1 MRSSKKMTKRF
12 RNVKKATSKRRT
24 HKGGDDTTKSYTEI
38 DENPEMNKM
47 VKGIIGAAEDE
58 ILQPERPFPKEQ
70 QNLFPSDYFSKMPKI
85 KKPTEGTYDEM
96 VKSHAN
102 EKDIQASSKPLP
114 TGISVTE
121 HPYYDENVVR
131 QEASEQEQQ
140 DNYGGI
146 EFGGKRKTK
155 RRGHHKKP
163 KKRYTKKHNKKQ
175 HKKYHKK

>member
-12 RNVKKATSKRRT
+12 RNVKKESKRRK

-47 VKGIIGAAEDE
+47 VKGIIGAEDD
-58 ILQPERPFPKEQ
+58 ILKPERPFPKKQ
-70 QNLFPSDYFSKMPKI
+70 QNLFPSDYFNKMPERKLP
-85 KKPTEGTYDEM
+85 KKGTYDDEIA
-96 VKSHAN
+96 KSHAI
-102 EKDIQASSKPLP
+102 DDATIRAPTKPHP

-121 HPYYDENVVR
+121 HPYYDEDVVR
-131 QEASEQEQQ
+131 REASEQGEE